1 MWGSFKH
8 AVNQAGQTAA
18 EINQAAE
25 KEQFDEE
32 QERIRAM
39 ETGAEISTPDLRR
52 ERLADAIKLLR
63 VNGFNDVAD
72 VMEVE

>member
-1 MWGSFKH
+1 MYGSFKT
-8 AVNQAGQTAA
+8 AVHPNGQTAA
-18 EINQAAE
+18 DIDKAAMV
-25 KEQFDEE
+25 EQ
-32 QERIRAM
+32 AM
-39 ETGAEISTPDLRR
+39 ETGAEISAPGIRR